1 MTDCNATLN
10 GMKCGKY
17 GHPDGTLHRHKH
29 EPAADWG
36 CYAAWTDGFPE
47 AKPHVEP
54 ELTVTDAEPDQYD
67 RTADAAEEPAPDN
80 PCHNR
85 EPGHTM
91 TTALSPI
98 RGPLVPSDGWV
109 HIPRDIAHALIRAYG
124 SVSAGRT
131 FFMDATVFTEWELE
145 EAGLTIRMEDIHPWV
160 PSGSD
165 RAEPSEMEYV
175 TAIRYRVSR
184 SCPEGVD
191 RGCDDESC
199 AVTSYGYRH
208 KEQS

>member
-1 MTDCNATLN
+1 
-10 GMKCGKY
+10 
-17 GHPDGTLHRHKH
+17 
-29 EPAADWG
+29 
-36 CYAAWTDGFPE
+36 
-47 AKPHVEP
+47 
-54 ELTVTDAEPDQYD
+54 
-67 RTADAAEEPAPDN
+67 
-80 PCHNR
+80 
-85 EPGHTM
+85 M

-109 HIPRDIAHALIRAYG
+109 HIPRDIAHALTRVYG
-124 SVSAGRT
+124 SVGASHT

-165 RAEPSEMEYV
+165 RAGPSAMKYV
-175 TAIRYRVSR
+175 TAIRITSR